1 MQGFSNNSLGN
12 KLVIMGTAGTENML
26 KQIEGYIREWR
37 CTPDENFI
45 VQTSCPRFS
54 SGEGKGLIKES
65 VRDKDVYILC
75 DCFNYG
81 VEYKMYGRN
90 VPMSPDDHFQ
100 DLKRIISAIGGKA
113 SRISVIM
120 PMLYEGRQ
128 HRVSGRESLDCAM
141 ALKELEDMGV
151 ENIVTFDAHDDR
163 IKNAVPFI
171 GFDNLMPTY
180 QNLKAFVHDY
190 DDVDLSNLIVVS
202 PDEGAL
208 NRGMYYA
215 YVMGIKLSMFYKRR
229 DYSVVENGRNPIVA
243 HEYLGDDVNG
253 KDIIVVDDILS
264 TGDSFLHIIDKLKGM
279 GAKRIFGF
287 FSFGLFTN
295 GLEIF
300 DQYYEKNLFD
310 RIYTTNSVYVTD
322 ELKSK
327 KWFTEVN
334 VLKYVAYYIEALN
347 KHNSVSK
354 LLDSSER
361 INALLA
367 ELKARNTSVNVN
379 QMSIE
384 NN

>member
-1 MQGFSNNSLGN
+1 MQGFSNNTLGN
-12 KLVIMGTAGTENML
+12 KLVIMGTAGTEGML
-26 KQIEGYIREWR
+26 KQIEEYIKGWR
-37 CTPDENFI
+37 GIKDESFI
-45 VQTSCPRFS
+45 VQTACPRFS
-54 SGEGKGLIKES
+54 SGEAKGLIRDT
-65 VRDKDVYILC
+65 VRDKDVYVVC

-81 VEYKMYGRN
+81 VKYNMYGMQ

-120 PMLYEGRQ
+120 PMLYESRQ

-141 ALKELEDMGV
+141 ALQELERMGV

-180 QNLKAFVHDY
+180 QNLKAFLRQY
-190 DDVDLSNLIVVS
+190 DDIDLSNLIVVS

-253 KDIIVVDDILS
+253 KDVIVVDDILS
-264 TGDSFLHIIDKLKGM
+264 SGDSFLHIIDKLKAM
-279 GAKRIFGF
+279 GARRIFGF
-287 FSFGLFTN
+287 FSFGLFCN

-300 DQYYEKNLFD
+300 DEYYEKKLFD
-310 RIYTTNSVYVTD
+310 KIFTTNSVYITD
-322 ELKSK
+322 ELKSRE
-327 KWFTEVN
+327 WFCEVN
-334 VLKYVAYYIEALN
+334 VLKYIAYYIEALN

-354 LLDSSER
+354 LLDSSEK
-361 INALLA
+361 INTLLSG
-367 ELKARNTSVNVN
+367 LKSKNISVDEN
-379 QMSIE
+379 QISME
-384 NN
+384 H

>member
-12 KLVIMGTAGTENML
+12 KLVMMGTKGTEKML
-26 KQIEGYIREWR
+26 RQIEGYIREWR
-37 CTPDENFI
+37 CTPEESYI
-45 VQTSCPRFS
+45 VETSCPRFS
-54 SGEGKGLIKES
+54 SGEAKGLVKES
-65 VRDKDVYILC
+65 IRDKDVYILC

-81 VEYKMYGRN
+81 VKYKMYGMD

-120 PMLYEGRQ
+120 PMLYESRQ
-128 HRVSGRESLDCAM
+128 HRVTGRESLDCAM
-141 ALKELEDMGV
+141 AMQELERMGV

-180 QNLKAFVHDY
+180 QTLKAFVHQY
-190 DDVDLSNLIVVS
+190 DDIDLSNLIVVS

-253 KDIIVVDDILS
+253 KDVIVVDDILS
-264 TGDSFLHIIDKLKGM
+264 SGDSFIHIIDKLKAM
-279 GAKRIFGF
+279 GARRIFGF
-287 FSFGLFTN
+287 FSFGLFCN

-300 DQYYEKNLFD
+300 DDYYKKNLFD
-310 RIYTTNSVYVTD
+310 RIFTTNSVYITE
-322 ELKSK
+322 ELKSRE
-327 KWFTEVN
+327 WFCEVN
-334 VLKYVAYYIEALN
+334 VLKYMAYYIEALN

-354 LLDSSER
+354 LLDSSGK
-361 INALLA
+361 INDLLA
-367 ELKARNTSVNVN
+367 GLKEKNNSVHDQQISMDN
-379 QMSIE
+379 
-384 NN
+384 

>member
-1 MQGFSNNSLGN
+1 MQGFSNNTLGN
-12 KLVIMGTAGTENML
+12 KLVIMGTAGTEGML
-26 KQIEGYIREWR
+26 KQIEEYIKGWR
-37 CTPDENFI
+37 GIKDESFI
-45 VQTSCPRFS
+45 VQTACPRFS
-54 SGEGKGLIKES
+54 SGEAKGLIRDT
-65 VRDKDVYILC
+65 VRDKDVYVVC

-81 VEYKMYGRN
+81 VKYNMYGMQ

-120 PMLYEGRQ
+120 PMLYESRQ

-141 ALKELEDMGV
+141 ALQELERMGV

-180 QNLKAFVHDY
+180 QNLKAFLRQY
-190 DDVDLSNLIVVS
+190 DDIDLSNLIVVS

-253 KDIIVVDDILS
+253 KDVIVVDDILS
-264 TGDSFLHIIDKLKGM
+264 SGDSFLHIIDKLKAM
-279 GAKRIFGF
+279 GARRIFGF
-287 FSFGLFTN
+287 FSFGLFCN

-300 DQYYEKNLFD
+300 DEYYEKKLFD
-310 RIYTTNSVYVTD
+310 KIFTTNSVYITD
-322 ELKSK
+322 ELKSRE
-327 KWFTEVN
+327 WFCEVN
-334 VLKYVAYYIEALN
+334 VLKYIAYCIEALN

-354 LLDSSER
+354 LLDSSEK
-361 INALLA
+361 INTLLSG
-367 ELKARNTSVNVN
+367 LKSKNISVDEN
-379 QMSIE
+379 QISME
-384 NN
+384 H